1 MEWSEPDFVEITL
14 GMEVTAYVNTDDKSA
29 VSGQWSVATEDDAV
43 AASVITD
50 NEPPTTDD

>member
-14 GMEVTAYVNTDDKSA
+14 GMEVTAYVNTDDKSVA
-29 VSGQWSVATEDDAV
+29 SRQLSVATEDEAV

-50 NEPPTTDD
+50 YEPPTTDD

>member
-14 GMEVTAYVNTDDKSA
+14 GMEVTAYVNTDDKSP

>member
-14 GMEVTAYVNTDDKSA
+14 GMEVTAYVNTDDKSV
-29 VSGQWSVATEDDAV
+29 VSGQWSVATEDEAV